1 MQNFSILPCLE
12 IPEKFVVVVGG
23 GTGGVKIVFRPSLE
37 FSFSQAEQ
45 NVKIQSVRKCG
56 DILPSVK
63 TGKDGT
69 EDKDVSS
76 PGDGLNVH
84 SFMKSYLKGLQKN
97 KLRLSGAKLG
107 SSWDWTLL

>member
-1 MQNFSILPCLE
+1 MQNFSILVCLE
-12 IPEKFVVVVGG
+12 IPEKFVVVVVVGG
-23 GTGGVKIVFRPSLE
+23 GTGGVKIVFRPSLK

-63 TGKDGT
+63 TGKDGK

-84 SFMKSYLKGLQKN
+84 SFMKSYLKGLQKT
-97 KLRLSGAKLG
+97 S
-107 SSWDWTLL
+107 